1 MSPFLEFIKRSK
13 KDGSSEEDVSEDISR
28 ETKEEEEKGVGD
40 RKLQDHGEIYDYCGS
55 DENWD
60 F

>member
-28 ETKEEEEKGVGD
+28 ETKEEEKGVGD